1 MPIQLHNT
9 LAKKKEAFRPLDP
22 ANVRVYVCGPTVY
35 DLAHIGNARPVVVF
49 DVLYRLLRHVY
60 GAEHVTYARNI
71 TDVDDKIIKAAQENG
86 EPIDAL
92 TARTTQ
98 AFHDDMAAL
107 GALEPTIEP
116 RATGHIPEMIALIK
130 SLIERGN
137 AYAADG
143 HVLFDVP
150 SDPNYGCLSHR
161 NRDEMIAGARVDVA
175 PYKQDPADF
184 VLWKPS
190 SPEQPGWDSPWG
202 RGRPGWHIECSAMS
216 AKHLGETFD
225 IHGGGQDL
233 IFPHHENEIAQSTRG
248 TDGGFARVWMHNG
261 YVIVGGEK
269 MSKSLGN
276 FLTVRQLLGEGFRGE
291 AIRLALLSGHY
302 RQPLDI
308 TREKITEAKAQLDR
322 LYGALRPHG
331 AITVGDGRAGE
342 ELLMALEDDLNTPQA
357 LAKLHEWASVL
368 NKTEDPGAREAMKA
382 ALIGGGAILGLL
394 EQDPEAWFKQI
405 VKIGTATETDTAMP
419 ITPVR
424 GPSEERIEALIAAR
438 AAARKSRDFAEADRI
453 RDELSGQGILLED
466 GAEGTTWK
474 RG

>member
-1 MPIQLHNT
+1 
-9 LAKKKEAFRPLDP
+9 
-22 ANVRVYVCGPTVY
+22 
-35 DLAHIGNARPVVVF
+35 
-49 DVLYRLLRHVY
+49 
-60 GAEHVTYARNI
+60 
-71 TDVDDKIIKAAQENG
+71 
-86 EPIDAL
+86 
-92 TARTTQ
+92 
-98 AFHDDMAAL
+98 
-107 GALEPTIEP
+107 
-116 RATGHIPEMIALIK
+116 
-130 SLIERGN
+130 
-137 AYAADG
+137 
-143 HVLFDVP
+143 
-150 SDPNYGCLSHR
+150 
-161 NRDEMIAGARVDVA
+161 
-175 PYKQDPADF
+175 
-184 VLWKPS
+184 
-190 SPEQPGWDSPWG
+190 
-202 RGRPGWHIECSAMS
+202 
-216 AKHLGETFD
+216 
-225 IHGGGQDL
+225 
-233 IFPHHENEIAQSTRG
+233 
-248 TDGGFARVWMHNG
+248 MHNG

-331 AITVGDGRAGE
+331 AITVGDGRAGD

-357 LAKLHEWASVL
+357 IAKLHEWASTL

-438 AAARKSRDFAEADRI
+438 AAARKSRDFAEADRV
-453 RDELSGQGILLED
+453 RDELAAQGILLED